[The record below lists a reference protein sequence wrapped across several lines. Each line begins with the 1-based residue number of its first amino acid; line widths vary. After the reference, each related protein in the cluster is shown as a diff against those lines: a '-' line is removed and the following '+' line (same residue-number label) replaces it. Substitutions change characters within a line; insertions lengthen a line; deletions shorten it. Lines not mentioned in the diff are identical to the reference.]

1 MSDFLRTILDAINGV
16 VSNYGWSIVIFT
28 MLIRLVLMPLD
39 YRSRKSMRKMST
51 VQGEMNR
58 LQKKYAND
66 KQKLNQK
73 MTELYKKEGVSPL
86 SGCIPM
92 LIQWPVL
99 FAMFAAMRA
108 IANEQM
114 VAQVF
119 RFLAGAE
126 TPIVAGESWLWIKNV
141 WASDSIFTSIAP
153 SIESLRMIGADVWQK
168 VYSNLGSYLT
178 ADQVTALT
186 ASLPQL
192 DFSSEAFKTTLTEV
206 LTMLQGKD
214 TYIATIQAI
223 SPAWKNV
230 SVLLFSFTV
239 YKNWNGLL
247 ILPALAALTQIFMTK
262 MNPAANGQTQPPAQ
276 QGNDA
281 NPAASTG
288 KFMQV
293 FFPLLSVY
301 FCLTSNA
308 SFAIYWVT
316 SNIVMGIMSYG
327 ITRYLESHDKPKPP
341 TTV

>member
-1 MSDFLRTILDAINGV
+1 MSDFLRSILDAINGV
-16 VSNYGWSIVIFT
+16 VNNYGWSIVIFT

-51 VQGEMNR
+51 VQGEVNR

-73 MTELYKKEGVSPL
+73 MSELYKKEGVSPL

-153 SIESLRMIGADVWQK
+153 SIDNLKLIGADVWQK
-168 VYSNLGSYLT
+168 VYGNLGSYLT
-178 ADQVTALT
+178 ADQVSAVTA
-186 ASLPQL
+186 ALPEL
-192 DFSSEAFKTTLTEV
+192 DFSSDVFKTTVSDLLV
-206 LTMLQGKD
+206 MLQGKEA
-214 TYIATIQAI
+214 YIATIEAI

-247 ILPALAALTQIFMTK
+247 ILPVLAAVTQVLMTK
-262 MNPAANGQTQPPAQ
+262 MNPAANGQPQPAA
-276 QGNDA
+276 QGND

-288 KFMQV
+288 KFMQI

-316 SNIVMGIMSYG
+316 SNIAMGIMSYG
-327 ITRYLESHDKPKPP
+327 ITRYLESKDPIKPP

>member
-1 MSDFLRTILDAINGV
+1 MTDFLRSILDAINSV

-28 MLIRLVLMPLD
+28 FLIRLVLMPLD
-39 YRSRKSMRKMST
+39 YRSRKSMRKMSS

-73 MTELYKKEGVSPL
+73 MSELYKKEGVSPL

-153 SIESLRMIGADVWQK
+153 SIANLNMIGADVWQK
-168 VYSNLGSYLT
+168 VYGNLGHFLT
-178 ADQVTALT
+178 PEQVSAVTA
-186 ASLPQL
+186 ALPQL
-192 DFSSEAFKTTLTEV
+192 DFSSDAYKNTVAEL
-206 LTMLQGKD
+206 LTMLQTKD
-214 TYIATIQAI
+214 AYVASMQAI
-223 SPAWKNV
+223 APAWKNV
-230 SVLLFSFTV
+230 GVLLFTFTV

-247 ILPALAALTQIFMTK
+247 ILPALAVITQIFMTK
-262 MNPAANGQTQPPAQ
+262 MNPAANGQPETQNA
-276 QGNDA
+276 A
-281 NPAASTG
+281 NETAASTG
-288 KFMQV
+288 KFMKV
-293 FFPLLSVY
+293 FFPLLSAY

-316 SNIVMGIMSYG
+316 SNIAMGIMSYG
-327 ITRYLESHDKPKPP
+327 ITWYLEKKDRTNGKVENH
-341 TTV
+341 V